1 MADLPFQIILPSVFV
16 TYIFFM
22 TSQPLEGGGFRLAL
36 VILMCV
42 LTSLV
47 AQSLGLVIGCACDE
61 KSAVFL
67 GPISVIP
74 LLLFSGFFIKLKNIP
89 STLHWISYVAF
100 IRYGYEG
107 TMGAIYGNAR
117 ENLDCINGTTRTM
130 HNMISVCQVVIDGQS
145 QIFPSEPES
154 ILSKLGLEDGEIH
167 LDVAILLGF
176 FVVLRILG
184 LFILWCKVK
193 SDH

>member
-1 MADLPFQIILPSVFV
+1 MADLPFQIILPSAFV

-22 TSQPLEGGGFRLAL
+22 TSQPLEDGGLRLAL

-89 STLHWISYVAF
+89 SGLHWISYVAF

-107 TMGAIYGNAR
+107 NI
-117 ENLDCINGTTRTM
+117 NLI
-130 HNMISVCQVVIDGQS
+130 
-145 QIFPSEPES
+145 
-154 ILSKLGLEDGEIH
+154 
-167 LDVAILLGF
+167 
-176 FVVLRILG
+176 
-184 LFILWCKVK
+184 
-193 SDH
+193 

>member
-1 MADLPFQIILPSVFV
+1 
-16 TYIFFM
+16 M
-22 TSQPLEGGGFRLAL
+22 TSQPFDGGMRLGM
-36 VILMCV
+36 VIIMCI

-74 LLLFSGFFIKLKNIP
+74 LLLFSGFFIKLDNIP
-89 STLHWISYVAF
+89 NGLQWISYVAF

-107 TMGAIYGNAR
+107 TIVAIYGNNR
-117 ENLDCINGTTRTM
+117 ESLDCSMDDVDKQAQYPCDPKN
-130 HNMISVCQVVIDGQS
+130 
-145 QIFPSEPES
+145 
-154 ILSKLGLEDGEIH
+154 ILEKMSLEEETSFDIAV
-167 LDVAILLGF
+167 LSGF
-176 FVVLRILG
+176 FVALRLVG

-193 SDH
+193 SER

>member
-1 MADLPFQIILPSVFV
+1 MADIPFQIILPSAFCSF
-16 TYIFFM
+16 IFFM
-22 TSQPLEGGGFRLAL
+22 TSQPFDGGMRLGM
-36 VILMCV
+36 VIIMCI

-74 LLLFSGFFIKLKNIP
+74 LLLFSGFFIKLDNIP
-89 STLHWISYVAF
+89 TGLHWISYVAF

-107 TMGAIYGNAR
+107 TMVAIYGNDR
-117 ENLDCINGTTRTM
+117 DFLDCSANVNGT
-130 HNMISVCQVVIDGQS
+130 NAQQS
-145 QIFPSEPES
+145 QFLCDPKNI
-154 ILSKLGLEDGEIH
+154 LEDLTLEEETLFDIAV
-167 LDVAILLGF
+167 LSGF
-176 FVVLRILG
+176 FVVLRLIG

-193 SDH
+193 SER

>member
-1 MADLPFQIILPSVFV
+1 MADLPFQIILPSAFV

-22 TSQPLEGGGFRLAL
+22 TSQPLEDGGLRLAL

-89 STLHWISYVAF
+89 
-100 IRYGYEG
+100 
-107 TMGAIYGNAR
+107 
-117 ENLDCINGTTRTM
+117 
-130 HNMISVCQVVIDGQS
+130 
-145 QIFPSEPES
+145 
-154 ILSKLGLEDGEIH
+154 
-167 LDVAILLGF
+167 
-176 FVVLRILG
+176 
-184 LFILWCKVK
+184 
-193 SDH
+193 